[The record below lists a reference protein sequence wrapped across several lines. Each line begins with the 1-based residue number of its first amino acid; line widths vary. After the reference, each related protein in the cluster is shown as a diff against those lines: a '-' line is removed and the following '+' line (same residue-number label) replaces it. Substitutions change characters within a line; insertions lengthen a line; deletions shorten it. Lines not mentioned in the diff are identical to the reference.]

1 MFDKF
6 NASLLTKSINFFF
19 KKTLLT
25 PHFRI
30 VFYKQFNIQYVG
42 KSLS

>member
-19 KKTLLT
+19 KKNLT
-25 PHFRI
+25 NPKLQNSI
-30 VFYKQFNIQYVG
+30 
-42 KSLS
+42 L